1 MLVGA
6 AFVALIAIAVVV
18 AVVDAN
24 VFLATTYH
32 HAFSV
37 LASFEFEIWVS
48 ILQQCFPKS
57 GYVFRLDHSPLDIV
71 GNILIFVCIWG
82 I

>member
-1 MLVGA
+1 MGA
-6 AFVALIAIAVVV
+6 AFVALIAIAVVAAAAV
-18 AVVDAN
+18 VVVVVDAKL
-24 VFLATTYH
+24 FLAST
-32 HAFSV
+32 SV

-48 ILQQCFPKS
+48 ILQQCFPKL
-57 GYVFRLDHSPLDIV
+57 GYVFQLAHSPLDIV